1 MDTSHISQSDK
12 IVKCPKC
19 SEIFKAYG
27 ENYFNHCG
35 HRWEISRYKLKE
47 TRTELEK
54 HDSYEPKQNNSGQI
68 KSDGRPGDRSKPDGE
83 VGQSDDGNNGK
94 PEKEK
99 EKGDSLN
106 FV

>member
-1 MDTSHISQSDK
+1 MDTSNIHQSDK

-27 ENYFNHCG
+27 DNYFNHCG

-47 TRTELEK
+47 TKTELDK
-54 HDSYEPKQNNSGQI
+54 HDSYEPKQDNSRQVS
-68 KSDGRPGDRSKPDGE
+68 SDGRPGDRPQHDVE
-83 VGQSDDGNNGK
+83 AGQSDDGNSGK
-94 PEKEK
+94 SEKEK
-99 EKGDSLN
+99 ETGETLS